1 MPIADMPQF
10 PADDITTTT
19 KQSVEQQKNIKV
31 TAPELIYGTI
41 GACIVSPTLGRMQHN
56 DDYSPFSD
64 GLDIH
69 PRESGGQIFPEAR
82 FDGNLQADIE
92 AAKVQILKQ
101 PKHGKILTRD
111 GFRFKYLPQDGYTG
125 NDEAIVLVNIGGKR
139 VKVVYFI
146 KVLDVSTQTKSD
158 YENYERVYR
167 KHCKKGEWR
176 ISYEVRETGSLANN
190 STQHGPNSTRSAPIV
205 SFGDLS
211 GSGIRQTTGQWQN
224 ATIGIPPTAARDG
237 LLIAPTPTD
246 NADFLPTR
254 KPPEWIAKHDVQVD
268 ICLFVETRPMVG
280 WAINNLVPLGAVGD
294 YLGGRSKV
302 DLSGPTEIRL
312 IEQPSHGEVTFY
324 AEPRGGGYY
333 YSAADPDFR
342 GREQVVFEVKAVGK
356 RFKVIYT
363 LYVVGSVD
371 HIPAN
376 TKRLCQKEGIGYRAS
391 PTSKAGH
398 ARTQLS
404 GGRWSFGSLAI
415 NSEIEASSTALRDV
429 TVDFGEIPSG
439 TPGVNSAKDARMA
452 LSPTAA
458 GYGWFIDPTPAD
470 NGELLLIGR
479 PFEWIAKPDSEA
491 EGRTGLRSVLLHE
504 YGHAAGPDQPVSA
517 QRQTAEGLPNAY
529 TATRHRIQ
537 HTTLPGETIVLVMNI
552 PITPPQETP
561 VKIAQ
566 EHENKT
572 S

>member
-1 MPIADMPQF
+1 MLIADMPQF

-19 KQSVEQQKNIKV
+19 KQSVEQQQNIKA
-31 TAPELIYGTI
+31 TAPESIYGTM
-41 GACIVSPTLGRMQHN
+41 GVCIVSPTLGRMQHD
-56 DDYSPFSD
+56 DDYSPFSN
-64 GLDIH
+64 GIDIH

-101 PKHGKILTRD
+101 PKRGIILTKD
-111 GFRFKYLPQDGYTG
+111 GLRFKYVPEDGYTG
-125 NDEAIVLVNIGGKR
+125 KDAATVLVNIGGKR

-146 KVLDVSTQTKSD
+146 KVLDVSIQTKDD
-158 YENYERVYR
+158 YENYEKVYR
-167 KHCKKGEWR
+167 RHCNMGEWR
-176 ISYEVRETGSLANN
+176 ISYEMRETGSVANN
-190 STQHGPNSTRSAPIV
+190 ATQHGFNAARSAPIAG
-205 SFGDLS
+205 FGGLT
-211 GSGIRQTTGQWQN
+211 GPGIRQTTGQWQN
-224 ATIGIPPTAARDG
+224 ATTGIPPTAARDG
-237 LLIAPTPTD
+237 WLIAPTPTED
-246 NADFLPTR
+246 ADFLLTR

-302 DLSGPTEIRL
+302 ALSGPTEIRL

-371 HIPAN
+371 HIPEN

-404 GGRWSFGSLAI
+404 GGRWSFVSLAI
-415 NSEIEASSTALRDV
+415 HSEIEASSTAFRDV

-439 TPGVNSAKDARMA
+439 TPGANSAKDARMA
-452 LSPTAA
+452 LSST
-458 GYGWFIDPTPAD
+458 TAD
-470 NGELLLIGR
+470 NGELLLIGK

-491 EGRTGLRSVLLHE
+491 EVRTGLRSILL
-504 YGHAAGPDQPVSA
+504 
-517 QRQTAEGLPNAY
+517 
-529 TATRHRIQ
+529 
-537 HTTLPGETIVLVMNI
+537 
-552 PITPPQETP
+552 
-561 VKIAQ
+561 
-566 EHENKT
+566 
-572 S
+572 